1 MNILEFYV
9 PKILLLVS
17 FLALFIWPRD
27 LVAQKVKTPNK
38 KMFVHF
44 IKDQQEK
51 ISRYLLQLSTLWISQ
66 KCSILHNN

>member
-9 PKILLLVS
+9 PKILLMVS

-51 ISRYLLQLSTLWISQ
+51 NKQIFITIEYSLDIP
-66 KCSILHNN
+66 KMLHLT